1 MRDVKTK
8 LGMVLIYALLIF
20 FAALL
25 LVPFFWMISS
35 SLKFDRDVFSMPI
48 QWIPRNP
55 VWSNYVDIWTRI
67 PLQTFFMNSVRLTV
81 IVTIL
86 QLLTSSFAAYAFSK
100 LNFIG
105 KNVLFLA
112 YVGTI
117 AVPWHVFMVPQF
129 IMLRAMGLFNTHA
142 AIIILQ
148 AFTAFGVFLMKQFY
162 DTIPNELNEAAR
174 IDGMSEYKIW
184 WRIMLPLSTPALAT
198 LTIFTFVFVWND
210 FLGPRLY
217 LTSTNLHTI
226 QLGIRNFV
234 GMHSSEFGLIMAIAV
249 VSLIPVL
256 IVFLALQKFFVQG
269 VATSGLKG

>member
-35 SLKFDRDVFSMPI
+35 SLKLDRDVFSMPI

>member
-1 MRDVKTK
+1 
-8 LGMVLIYALLIF
+8 
-20 FAALL
+20 
-25 LVPFFWMISS
+25 
-35 SLKFDRDVFSMPI
+35 
-48 QWIPRNP
+48 
-55 VWSNYVDIWTRI
+55 VWSNYADIWTRI
-67 PLQTFFMNSVRLTV
+67 PLLTFVMNSIRLTL
-81 IVTIL
+81 IVTAM

-100 LNFIG
+100 LDFIG
-105 KNVLFLA
+105 KNILFLA

-129 IMLRAMGLFNTHA
+129 IMLRAMGLFNTHM

-174 IDGMSEYKIW
+174 IDGLSEYGIW
-184 WRIMLPLSTPALAT
+184 RRIMLPLSKPALAT

-217 LTSTNLHTI
+217 STTPNLHTI
-226 QLGIRNFV
+226 QLGIRNFM
-234 GMHSSEFGLIMAIAV
+234 GMHSSEFGLIMAVAV
-249 VSLIPVL
+249 ISLVPVL